1 MTPTTAQ
8 LIADAL
14 GQSLYTER
22 RNRPTDN
29 AQENLMG
36 RTHYV
41 DPGTLRFHKS
51 RVLSARPAM
60 SGAAFLIVESCALD
74 YNNTQR
80 GFRAVLFDLIGN
92 TLYHPKLEECRRSR
106 DAAMRDY
113 NRWLTDFDPVNHYR
127 GELADQ
133 ADAALKR
140 AAQLHAVA
148 GALAEPFAEAA

>member
-14 GQSLYTER
+14 GQSPYTER

-60 SGAAFLIVESCALD
+60 GGAFFLIVESCALD

-92 TLYHPKLEECRRSR
+92 TMYHPKLEECRRSR

-113 NRWLTDFDPVNHYR
+113 EKWLATFDPIQHY
-127 GELADQ
+127 A
-133 ADAALKR
+133 AALNDR
-140 AAQLHAVA
+140 AAEYARAIEDFRTTAAEL
-148 GALAEPFAEAA
+148 LAA